1 MLFPER
7 GSSLCLSHLIGL
19 LANCKPLGVLCQE
32 WGQANPAW
40 QNAEMIST
48 TSLTVAVVLLRVVI
62 AILISSPV
70 LYKVKSKVKG
80 LAQDQKVF
88 DFKSQIGLFD

>member
-1 MLFPER
+1 M
-7 GSSLCLSHLIGL
+7 
-19 LANCKPLGVLCQE
+19 
-32 WGQANPAW
+32 
-40 QNAEMIST
+40 
-48 TSLTVAVVLLRVVI
+48 RVVI